1 MRQLTGFDIGLIVWV
16 TLALH
21 GAFEKSIE
29 ILAHQ
34 EPIQPSTQRMVL
46 EADKLDG
53 KPFAGFQEN
62 PSDTAV
68 CIIVIDGIK
77 YYCTRVGDG
86 ICVGPRVPQDAK

>member
-1 MRQLTGFDIGLIVWV
+1 MRQLDLLDIIIGVIIGTGASQLIGIVAAQIAS
-16 TLALH
+16 TPL
-21 GAFEKSIE
+21 K
-29 ILAHQ
+29 
-34 EPIQPSTQRMVL
+34 QPSTQRLVL

-53 KPFAGFQEN
+53 KAFSGFKEN